1 MRLALFILAVI
12 WLFDC
17 HAQRIYSFEPDSI
30 GNTGWQNLGGR
41 CGISNLK
48 MVGLIPFTAT
58 AGNYFM
64 AIENDSA
71 ASLPKGSISATF
83 TLTEI
88 TQSLS
93 YDYFYLPAVAKQVG
107 LLQFRFYVNGTEATA
122 GFDTIRPVFSGI
134 DTIQLKWQK
143 RQLNLP
149 PLTQLPDSCKLQ
161 WWADETTPY
170 SGKPLLLLDNLQWS
184 KWKVGVVEVKEN
196 ILKIFP
202 NPANTSITIKM
213 PGTDLITI
221 CIKNLSGQLIA
232 RWENP
237 EPSTPLDIETLSSG
251 MYIIECSTAN
261 NLFLTQ
267 KLVVCK

>member
-1 MRLALFILAVI
+1 MRLALFILAVM
-12 WLFDC
+12 WLVNC
-17 HAQRIYSFEPDSI
+17 RAQRLFSFEPDSI
-30 GNTGWQNLGGR
+30 GTTDWQKSGGR

-64 AIENDSA
+64 TIENDSA
-71 ASLPKGSISATF
+71 ASQPKGSISATF
-83 TLTEI
+83 ALTEI
-88 TQSLS
+88 PQSLS
-93 YDYFYLPAVAKQVG
+93 YDYFYLPALAKQVG
-107 LLQFRFYVNGTEATA
+107 LLQFRFYLSGAEIAG
-122 GFDTIRPVFSGI
+122 GFDTIIPVFSGI
-134 DTIQLKWQK
+134 DTIQLKWQE

-170 SGKPLLLLDNLQWS
+170 SSNPLLLLDNLQWS
-184 KWKVGVVEVKEN
+184 KWKVGVVGVKEN

-202 NPANTSITIKM
+202 NPANTSFTIEI
-213 PGTDLITI
+213 PDRDLVTI
-221 CIKNLSGQLIA
+221 CIKNLSGQLIV

-237 EPSTPLDIETLSSG
+237 EPGKPLDIETICSG
-251 MYIIECSTAN
+251 MYIIECSTAD
-261 NLFLTQ
+261 NLFFTQ